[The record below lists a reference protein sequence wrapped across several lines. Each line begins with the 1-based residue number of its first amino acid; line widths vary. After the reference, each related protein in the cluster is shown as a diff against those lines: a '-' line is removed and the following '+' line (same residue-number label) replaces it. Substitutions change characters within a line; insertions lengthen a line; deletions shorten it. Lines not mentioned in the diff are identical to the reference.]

1 MVSESSCGQTAA
13 PRSSTALS
21 TGTPIE
27 RRDVNLDDGI
37 EHLGKTV
44 AGATNQT
51 VDDVA
56 DAVLTE
62 LAPPDGY
69 DDDIAIVVYRRPYP
83 PLAIH
88 RAVNADQLG
97 TLRHELADWLS
108 AAGVAEQRLADIVL
122 AVNEAVANSIE
133 HGYQGRKPG
142 KIRLKCEND
151 GARVRVKI
159 TDKGSWKPVSTDPG
173 GRGRG
178 LLLIRAVSDW
188 LEMDC
193 TPKGTTV
200 DMSFSLST
208 G

>member
-1 MVSESSCGQTAA
+1 MLYTDGLV
-13 PRSSTALS
+13 
-21 TGTPIE
+21 E
-27 RRDVNLDDGI
+27 RRDVTLDDGI
-37 EHLGKTV
+37 AHLGKTV
-44 AGATNQT
+44 AGAMNQT
-51 VDDVA
+51 VDDIA

-62 LAPPDGY
+62 LVPPDGY
-69 DDDIAIVVYRRPYP
+69 DDDIAIVVYRRPYA

-88 RAVNADQLG
+88 RVVNADQLG
-97 TLRHELADWLS
+97 ELRHELAEWLNT
-108 AAGVAEQRLADIVL
+108 AGVFEQRVADIVL

-133 HGYQGRKPG
+133 HGYQDRKLG
-142 KIRLKCEND
+142 KIRIKGEND

-159 TDKGSWKPVSTDPG
+159 TDKGSWKPVSADSG
-173 GRGRG
+173 ARGRG

-208 G
+208 R